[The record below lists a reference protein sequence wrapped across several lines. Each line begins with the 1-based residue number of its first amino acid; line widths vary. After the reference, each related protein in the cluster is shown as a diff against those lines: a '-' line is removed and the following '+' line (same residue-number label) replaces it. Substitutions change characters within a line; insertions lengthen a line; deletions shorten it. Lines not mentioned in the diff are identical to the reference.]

1 MTSRRRESE
10 AMRRTVGGASVLFL
24 LLFGGCTL
32 VGEGP
37 ARAPAPA
44 IPAGP
49 AISEGTSTEA
59 RDRAA
64 AELLVEAE
72 ARLRAGDA
80 QAARTLARDV
90 ASRYP
95 EARGSSAALWT
106 LARAERSLGAWSDAE
121 GAAARYLEVAGRSH
135 PEGAAAQLLRAEA
148 RFRGDLGR
156 SVETLFDVPV
166 GAPTAVREEA
176 GELAREIAR
185 GMTDPALRDLMDEAP
200 RHPWILPVFQVEL
213 GERRLLVGDATGGR
227 TLAEAAMILEP
238 LGAERSRAEGIL
250 SGRIAPP
257 AGGGARVSGVLAAVL
272 SEEGS
277 PGLQQLSRQI
287 RDGIEVALLD
297 ERFRGGV
304 QLQVTDDGG
313 TASRAAAALAGA
325 EERSAFAV
333 IGPLTDPA
341 MAEAARGRRGPLPMV
356 SPTVRIPPRGIE
368 GVYSIAGAD
377 PEASRVLA
385 ELAWRDGM
393 RQLVVFHRSHP
404 EEEAELG
411 WFREA
416 FEARGGQVLR
426 TFAYAPGSTTFA
438 EPLQAIAS
446 LRPRGVVL
454 FVPPEDAELV
464 GPQLAFYGVDDVE
477 DLVLYAGA
485 SWSTEGVLQ
494 GVPVRHTDGVRT
506 VTSHAGDGFGPEWR
520 GFVEAYEAHFQRT
533 LRSPVPALGW
543 DAARI
548 VLEAAA
554 LEGSTPEG
562 VARGLTRI
570 QGLAGATGTFS
581 WRDGRLGR
589 SYVPVVIENRTL
601 RPLTPES

>member
-1 MTSRRRESE
+1 MT
-10 AMRRTVGGASVLFL
+10 L
-24 LLFGGCTL
+24 LLLGGCTL

-44 IPAGP
+44 APAGP
-49 AISEGTSTEA
+49 AISEGASTEA

-64 AELLVEAE
+64 AELLAEAE
-72 ARLRAGDA
+72 TRLRSGDA
-80 QAARTLARDV
+80 QGARTLARDV
-90 ASRYP
+90 VARYP
-95 EARGSSAALWT
+95 EARGSSAAFWT
-106 LARAERSLGAWSDAE
+106 LARAERNLGAWPAAE
-121 GAAARYLEVAGRSH
+121 GAAARYVELAGRSH
-135 PEGAAAQLLRAEA
+135 AEGAAAQLLLAEA
-148 RFRGDLGR
+148 RHRGGLGQGI
-156 SVETLFDVPV
+156 ETLFDVPV
-166 GAPTAVREEA
+166 GAPVPVREEA
-176 GELAREIAR
+176 TGLAREIAR
-185 GMTDPALRDLMDEAP
+185 EMNDPALRDLMEEAP

-213 GERRLLVGDATGGR
+213 GERRVLVGDGAGGR
-227 TLAEAAMILEP
+227 TLAEAALILEP
-238 LGAERSRAEGIL
+238 LAMERSRAERIL
-250 SGRIAPP
+250 SGEIAPP
-257 AGGGARVSGVLAAVL
+257 AGGGARVSGVLGVVL

-287 RDGIEVALLD
+287 RDGVEVALLD

-304 QLQVTDDGG
+304 QLQVSDDGG

-341 MAEAARGRRGPLPMV
+341 MAEAARGRRGPTPMV
-356 SPTVRIPPRGIE
+356 SPTVRILPQGLE

-393 RQLVVFHRSHP
+393 RQLVVFHRFHP
-404 EEEAELG
+404 EEEAELR

-426 TFAYAPGSTTFA
+426 TYGYAPGSTTFD
-438 EPLQAIAS
+438 EQLRAIAS

-477 DLVLYAGA
+477 DLVLYAGP

-494 GVPVRHTDGVRT
+494 GVPVRHTEGVRT
-506 VTSHAGDGFGPEWR
+506 VTSWAGEGFGPEWR
-520 GFVEAYEAHFQRT
+520 RFIETYEAHFQRT

-548 VLEAAA
+548 VLEAAS

-562 VARGLTRI
+562 VARGLARI
-570 QGLAGATGTFS
+570 RDLPGATGTFS
-581 WRDGRLGR
+581 WREGRLGR
-589 SYVPVVIENRTL
+589 NYVPVIIENRTL
-601 RPLTPES
+601 VPLTPES